1 MCALKDDRRAGSM
14 RSELDSPVGRKMFQ
28 LITSDWGGV
37 SGWSHQDTVG
47 LCCGHL
53 CFQYIQHPASPSLSW
68 PRSPGTLI
76 CDVTIIKTHPLDFL
90 SLCVS
95 SGPPR
100 FLDSELWHEIQSSF
114 SSFFFSLPSD
124 RGWWGHVFWH
134 AGPRS
139 EPLKVKN
146 IESLKS

>member
-1 MCALKDDRRAGSM
+1 MCALKDDHRAGSM

-53 CFQYIQHPASPSLSW
+53 CFQYIQHLASPSLSW
-68 PRSPGTLI
+68 PRSPGTLFAMS
-76 CDVTIIKTHPLDFL
+76 P
-90 SLCVS
+90 SLK
-95 SGPPR
+95 
-100 FLDSELWHEIQSSF
+100 LTLWTSCHSVCLVVPQGFWTQSF
-114 SSFFFSLPSD
+114 GMKFNLHLVHFFFSD
-124 RGWWGHVFWH
+124 RVWWGHVFWH

-139 EPLKVKN
+139 EPLKAKN